1 MTEQTTSPPLPRGA
15 TAPWGE
21 ERQCI
26 TARALFLVDRVAV
39 VRSRLAGAQD
49 VDWTS
54 NAASSFRALI
64 QDVEADVA
72 QLGADI
78 ADLEEAVTWLCAAGH
93 EAESSL
99 DVLAAAN
106 AAGVS

>member
-1 MTEQTTSPPLPRGA
+1 M
-15 TAPWGE
+15 
-21 ERQCI
+21 
-26 TARALFLVDRVAV
+26 AV
-39 VRSRLAGAQD
+39 VRSCLAGAQD

-78 ADLEEAVTWLCAAGH
+78 ADLEEMARAGLLRI
-93 EAESSL
+93 EPGRIVVQSPGRMLVRAISMVFDARL
-99 DVLAAAN
+99 RAN
-106 AAGVS
+106 RPQNRYSKVI

>member
-1 MTEQTTSPPLPRGA
+1 MTEQTASPPLPPGA

-26 TARALFLVDRVAV
+26 TARAYFLVDRVAV
-39 VRSRLAGAQD
+39 VGSRLAGAQD
-49 VDWTS
+49 MDWAST
-54 NAASSFRALI
+54 AASSFRALI
-64 QDVEADVA
+64 QDVAADVA

-78 ADLEEAVTWLCAAGH
+78 ADLEEAATWLCAAGH
-93 EAESSL
+93 EAESSM